1 MIYTVNLN
9 GRPVRNFTDEVE
21 ARKFMLAFQQEQ
33 VLQEQKL
40 SYIDAAVDLSDLSE
54 ANTIIKH
61 IMELPNGLH

>member
-9 GRPVRNFTDEVE
+9 GRPVRNFTDEQE

-40 SYIDAAVDLSDLSE
+40 VYIDAAVDLSDLSQ
-54 ANTIIKH
+54 ANFIIKH
-61 IMELPNGLH
+61 IMGLPNELH